1 MAPGAVIRTNQSPL
15 HAHSREAERTPQQ
28 DPMSQTRN
36 SRNQP
41 SAEEPGADGQPRRS
55 GRYRYSGGQPVDPDA
70 GVHPEMRAEA
80 VEAAHAADA
89 TQRSSP
95 AHASPEEA
103 AARIPTSPAEL
114 LAMQDKPSSARD
126 EKPERQESAKVRQVM
141 ELIDQLDT
149 KAAEDLE
156 IAFRLVRR
164 LESFHD
170 DVVNEMRDDEEA
182 SHNQL
187 ICWAIDA
194 DRLMQ
199 ARILLGNVDLE

>member
-1 MAPGAVIRTNQSPL
+1 
-15 HAHSREAERTPQQ
+15 
-28 DPMSQTRN
+28 MSQTRN

-41 SAEEPGADGQPRRS
+41 SAEEPGAEPSGADGQSRRS
-55 GRYRYSGGQPVDPDA
+55 GRYRYSGGQPVDPEQ

-80 VEAAHAADA
+80 VEAAHTAEADH
-89 TQRSSP
+89 RSSP
-95 AHASPEEA
+95 AQASLDEA
-103 AARIPTSPAEL
+103 TVRIPTSPAEL

>member
-1 MAPGAVIRTNQSPL
+1 
-15 HAHSREAERTPQQ
+15 
-28 DPMSQTRN
+28 MSQTRN
-36 SRNQP
+36 SRSQP
-41 SAEEPGADGQPRRS
+41 SAEEPGADQNSADGQTRRS

-80 VEAAHAADA
+80 VEAAHA
-89 TQRSSP
+89 
-95 AHASPEEA
+95 SPEEA
-103 AARIPTSPAEL
+103 ADRIPTSPAEL

-126 EKPERQESAKVRQVM
+126 EKPERQESAKVTQVM

-164 LESFHD
+164 LEGFHD

-187 ICWAIDA
+187 VCWAIDA

>member
-1 MAPGAVIRTNQSPL
+1 
-15 HAHSREAERTPQQ
+15 
-28 DPMSQTRN
+28 MSKTRN
-36 SRNQP
+36 SRTQP
-41 SAEEPGADGQPRRS
+41 SAEEPGADQNNTDGQSRRN
-55 GRYRYSGGQPVDPDA
+55 GRYRYSGGQPVDPEQ

-80 VEAAHAADA
+80 VEAAHAAEA
-89 TQRSSP
+89 AHRSSP
-95 AHASPEEA
+95 AHDDAQDEA
-103 AARIPTSPAEL
+103 AEPIPTSPAEL
-114 LAMQDKPSSARD
+114 LAMQHKPSSARD
-126 EKPERQESAKVRQVM
+126 EKPERQESAKVLQVM

-170 DVVNEMRDDEEA
+170 EVVGEMRDDEEA